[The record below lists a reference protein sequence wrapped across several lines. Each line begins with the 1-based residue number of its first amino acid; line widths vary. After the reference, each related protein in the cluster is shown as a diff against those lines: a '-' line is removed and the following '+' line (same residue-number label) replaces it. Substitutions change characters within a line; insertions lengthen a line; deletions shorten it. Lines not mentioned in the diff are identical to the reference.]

1 VTHSKEIIPLNKSSS
16 RIIQYS
22 GVFLLSLFV
31 SYLVFSFVDWDQN
44 IEQAENKNEAE
55 GMEQDIDTVQAAVI
69 QIVGDWQSEPILG
82 QLGVIQSSYTFN
94 AEGSYSNKL
103 DMISFCEEQYG
114 QDCEYFWKVFS
125 GKYSV
130 EDEVIT
136 LSAIEDKTVKL
147 GKGQSKPDIRIDA
160 EFNPQ
165 TNEYMVKL
173 DAGNLVMTGI
183 KDNESVTYRPF
194 VAIEQDEITSS
205 DAAHDIEQ
213 NTDILGEWQSE
224 PHIVNSMYIQSS
236 YTFNTDESY
245 LYTMEFLRLC
255 KDVPEQNCEYYRMS
269 GDGTYTIKDGVIIL
283 REFNL

>member
-1 VTHSKEIIPLNKSSS
+1 
-16 RIIQYS
+16 
-22 GVFLLSLFV
+22 
-31 SYLVFSFVDWDQN
+31 
-44 IEQAENKNEAE
+44 
-55 GMEQDIDTVQAAVI
+55 
-69 QIVGDWQSEPILG
+69 
-82 QLGVIQSSYTFN
+82 
-94 AEGSYSNKL
+94 
-103 DMISFCEEQYG
+103 MISFCEEQHG

-125 GKYSV
+125 GTYYVK
-130 EDEVIT
+130 DEVIT
-136 LSAIEDKTVKL
+136 LSAKEDKTVKL

-194 VAIEQDEITSS
+194 VATEQDEITSS
-205 DAAHDIEQ
+205 DAVHDVEQ

-245 LYTMEFLRLC
+245 LYTMDFLRLC

-269 GDGTYTIKDGVIIL
+269 GDGTYAIKDGVITLYIKEVRTEIL
-283 REFNL
+283 RKGQSKPDIRIAPDRPHSGDEYMAKLDAGKLFMTSLESNELVVFKPINKD